1 MAIIKLQIKEDVWRY
16 SYSKHWS
23 DNAVIELNSK
33 FFPQE
38 LVDKLRSF
46 GVSTFIRERQTEP
59 NPNDGVRVKDFV
71 EIEESPRALE
81 FILKLKFSKS

>member
-16 SYSKHWS
+16 NYSNHWS
-23 DNAVIELNSK
+23 DNMVIDLDCK
-33 FFPQE
+33 FFSQD
-38 LVDKLRSF
+38 LIDKLRSF

-59 NPNDGVRVKDFV
+59 NLDGVRVKDFV
-71 EIEESPRALE
+71 EIEESPGALE